1 MKKIITSMLLLLF
14 GVLLASCEKPILENE
29 PKAKASEM
37 NIVFNVSA
45 IEIVPFPALSPQ
57 SRSMVSIDRVCS
69 RISLTLF
76 KGEEKVKSVN
86 QTRRDAHFGRL
97 TVTVP
102 KGTYKV
108 VIIAHNGAGTATISS
123 PSKIKFTNNKVT
135 DTFYYCG
142 DVTVEEA
149 GQQTLTL
156 ERAVAMFQ
164 LNISDAMPEKI
175 ARLVFRYTG
184 GSSTFD
190 AVSGQGCIKSKEM
203 ETREVSAEQ
212 YGKPSSFQIYTFPRA
227 DSQELRIQVSAESKM
242 GEEVIKREFLEVPI
256 QKGQIAR
263 YTGNFFDGY
272 VDAQSRELGL
282 QVDTAWRRIERFY

>member
-1 MKKIITSMLLLLF
+1 
-14 GVLLASCEKPILENE
+14 
-29 PKAKASEM
+29 
-37 NIVFNVSA
+37 
-45 IEIVPFPALSPQ
+45 
-57 SRSMVSIDRVCS
+57 
-69 RISLTLF
+69 
-76 KGEEKVKSVN
+76 
-86 QTRRDAHFGRL
+86 
-97 TVTVP
+97 
-102 KGTYKV
+102 
-108 VIIAHNGAGTATISS
+108 
-123 PSKIKFTNNKVT
+123 
-135 DTFYYCG
+135 
-142 DVTVEEA
+142 
-149 GQQTLTL
+149 
-156 ERAVAMFQ
+156 MFQ

-227 DSQELRIQVSAESKM
+227 DSQELRIQVSAESKT

-256 QKGQIAR
+256 QKGQMAR

-282 QVDTAWRRIERFY
+282 QVDTVWKRIERFY